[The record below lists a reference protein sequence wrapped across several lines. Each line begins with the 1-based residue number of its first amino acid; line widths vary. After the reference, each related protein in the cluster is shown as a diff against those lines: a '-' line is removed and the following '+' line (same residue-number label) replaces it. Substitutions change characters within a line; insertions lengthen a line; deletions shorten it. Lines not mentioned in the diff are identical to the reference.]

1 LDSTNYH
8 LYVKNL
14 RGIGCPEP
22 SVRAI
27 VTADVEAV
35 YGKLRRQLE
44 QKLADLDKG
53 SLASQLGA
61 FNSQQAIQ
69 AELQQLPDTETRLIA
84 DLLGLTPAQPAQPK
98 LPPLPEGPAVLP
110 LALQPLDLAALNL
123 DDQQIKTIDDMRQ
136 RFMEKIGGAD
146 QNPKDPAYLERWNQ
160 AQSEADELT
169 KGFIGNSAY
178 QNLQLQAM
186 ANTQAQS
193 AGNPQ

>member
-1 LDSTNYH
+1 
-8 LYVKNL
+8 
-14 RGIGCPEP
+14 
-22 SVRAI
+22 VRAI

-84 DLLGLTPAQPAQPK
+84 DLLGLTRRN
-98 LPPLPEGPAVLP
+98 PPSQSCRAAGGTAVLP

-123 DDQQIKTIDDMRQ
+123 DDQQLRPLTI
-136 RFMEKIGGAD
+136 
-146 QNPKDPAYLERWNQ
+146 
-160 AQSEADELT
+160 
-169 KGFIGNSAY
+169 
-178 QNLQLQAM
+178 
-186 ANTQAQS
+186 
-193 AGNPQ
+193 